1 MLISDSMSLLW
12 LSYALLSLVVLGT
25 GYLGL
30 AVLPRLPRLMITWA
44 VAGMMWVPAS
54 FRLPLMEE
62 GEFYTGLAPAVV
74 VGGLAF
80 LEGDLGAMA
89 PPLLLVT
96 VAAGIGA
103 LVGLLLCRRGRHTAR
118 PAARGARHDD
128 GDASAS
134 RGHRGG
140 GDERREP
147 VIG

>member
-30 AVLPRLPRLMITWA
+30 AFLPRLPRLMITWA
-44 VAGMMWVPAS
+44 VAGVMWVPAS

-74 VGGLAF
+74 VAGLAF
-80 LEGDLGAMA
+80 LEGDVGAMA
-89 PPLLLVT
+89 PALLLVA
-96 VAAGIGA
+96 VAAGLGT
-103 LVGLLLCRRGRHTAR
+103 LVGLLLWRRGRHTVR
-118 PAARGARHDD
+118 PAGRDARRDD
-128 GDASAS
+128 ADASAP
-134 RGHRGG
+134 RGRQGG